1 MTPDGRFYVAYQ
13 FFTSSTNQGINLNEY
28 SAQGGLLE
36 ARTITTA
43 SATEP
48 RVSVDNLGNA
58 VVAWQ
63 QSTSLDSEIL
73 ARRVSYLGGMG
84 PVLTIA
90 SSPEFDLGNQ
100 TVALKRD
107 GSAAFVVAY
116 ESDIPIF
123 IKGNN
128 VQTGNQVLV
137 AEVSPSNQITT
148 VSAGSVSQPAV
159 SINNSGQY
167 LLTYSTDTSLT
178 ENIDGRLGQLPS
190 SVVPPPGPHA

>member
-1 MTPDGRFYVAYQ
+1 MAFGR
-13 FFTSSTNQGINLNEY
+13 
-28 SAQGGLLE
+28 
-36 ARTITTA
+36 
-43 SATEP
+43 
-48 RVSVDNLGNA
+48 
-58 VVAWQ
+58 
-63 QSTSLDSEIL
+63 
-73 ARRVSYLGGMG
+73 

-90 SSPEFDLGNQ
+90 ASPEFDLGNQ

-107 GSAAFVVAY
+107 GSNAFVVAY

-123 IKGNN
+123 IKGSNA
-128 VQTGNQVLV
+128 QTGNLVLV

-190 SVVPPPGPHA
+190 SGVPPTGPHA